1 MYKIHTVP
9 STWGNLYINDMA
21 NIMFSVT
28 ECCRINLTIRIFR
41 DTSTLEDVGTML
53 PRKVGIRICTEAV
66 ELIHYNTE

>member
-1 MYKIHTVP
+1 
-9 STWGNLYINDMA
+9 MA

-28 ECCRINLTIRIFR
+28 ECCWVNLTIRISW
-41 DTSTLEDVGTML
+41 DTSTLENVGTML